1 MATLNTLRTKYGIV
15 LSIVIAVVLL
25 AFILGDQLSYRGGD
39 QQVEDATVATI
50 NGKAV
55 KQSEYHKVREAYDSF
70 QQFSSDVVADQ
81 SMQSVIY
88 DSYLAP
94 AFKQVGINVVQ
105 GEIDNYAR
113 MFGAETAEQY
123 RNYGWPEEQISALV
137 QNSWMA
143 ERLSAERTIAAQK
156 FTDHYAAGFYA
167 NKADVE
173 DQLRKENLTFDGR
186 YVAVPYSTVADE
198 EVVVTDE
205 EVKAYAEAHRVDNP
219 RYGSRVLRY
228 VTFDI
233 EPSAEDAE
241 QIDNSVNTLHAT
253 VLAASDAEAI
263 KSAVRSAG
271 GKVGG
276 YKNVETLGDEKSAL
290 VAGTH
295 YGPVKGEDNVWKAFY
310 YLDGVKAPVSFDFSI
325 AEAESMPKAE
335 AIVAELVANNG
346 DSAKLSEPIEFTEG
360 SVELAQLTENQAKN
374 FIGRK
379 EGDIFAF
386 MNNGVPSVVKINAL
400 GDVADFVLTA
410 DVEKAVVASEKTI
423 REITSKVDAF
433 EAEMGATV
441 ESFQQAA
448 DNSSYLPKSVTVS
461 RNDYR
466 PNPYYQVQRMA
477 GNIPNSRSMAVW
489 AYGAGVGE
497 AKRFNIDGTIYV
509 AMVVSVDNEK
519 YTLNESA
526 ARRALLRD
534 KKYAKLAE
542 TLTMDAETTAFS
554 GVKFEDQT
562 IGDVRDAHLITAIAS
577 SRNENVPTKVKG
589 TDAAYIFV
597 VEKINGVE
605 ELPAVEQERIPI
617 NTQLA
622 QSAQNVA
629 MNVLVGKAE
638 IEDMRGET
646 SL

>member
-15 LSIVIAVVLL
+15 LSIVIGVVLL

-50 NGKAV
+50 DGKAV
-55 KQSEYHKVREAYDSF
+55 KQSEYYKVREAYDSF
-70 QQFSSDVVADQ
+70 QQFSADVVADQ

-88 DSYLAP
+88 DNYLAP
-94 AFKQVGINVVQ
+94 AFKQMGLNVVQ

-113 MFGAETAEQY
+113 MFASEAAAQY
-123 RNYGWPEEQISALV
+123 RSYGWPEEQIQPMV
-137 QNSWMA
+137 QNGWMA
-143 ERLSAERTIAAQK
+143 ERLSAERTIASQK
-156 FTDHYAAGFYA
+156 FADHFAAGFYA

-186 YVAVPYSTVADE
+186 YVAVPYSTIADE
-198 EVVVTDE
+198 EVAVTDE

-233 EPSAEDAE
+233 EPSAEDAA
-241 QIDNSVNTLHAT
+241 QIENSVNTLHAT
-253 VLAASDAEAI
+253 VLAAADAEAV

-290 VAGTH
+290 VAGNH
-295 YGPVKGEDNVWKAFY
+295 YGPIKGEDNVWKAFY
-310 YLDGVKAPVSFDFSI
+310 YLDGVKAPVTFDFSI
-325 AEAESMPKAE
+325 AEAESMQKAE

-346 DSAKLSEPIEFTEG
+346 DSTKLSEPVEFTEG

-374 FIGRK
+374 FIGRN

-400 GDVADFVLTA
+400 GEVADFVLTA

-423 REITSKVDAF
+423 REITGKVDAF

-448 DNSSYLPKSVTVS
+448 DNGNYLPKSVTVS

-477 GNIPNSRSMAVW
+477 GNIPNSRGMAVW

-497 AKRFNIDGTIYV
+497 TKRFNIDGTVYV

-542 TLTMDAETTAFS
+542 SLTIEGESTAFS
-554 GVKFEDQT
+554 GVKFADQT
-562 IGDVRDAHLITAIAS
+562 IGDVRDARLITAIAS
-577 SRNENVPTKVKG
+577 SRVENTPTKVKG
-589 TDAAYIFV
+589 NDAAYIFV

-605 ELPAVEQERIPI
+605 ELPAVEEERIPI

-638 IEDMRGET
+638 IEDLRGET
-646 SL
+646 SM